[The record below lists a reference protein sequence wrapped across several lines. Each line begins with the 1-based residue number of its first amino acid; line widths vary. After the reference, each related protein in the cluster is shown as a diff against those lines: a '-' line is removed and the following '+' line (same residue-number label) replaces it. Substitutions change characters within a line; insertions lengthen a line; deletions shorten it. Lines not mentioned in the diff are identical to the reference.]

1 MSHGLGGQKS
11 PVFRRW
17 NLATLP
23 ATQISFWVSAISAR
37 WRSAVAY
44 DRSSAIWA
52 EVVHGGE
59 WTQAAAGWAN
69 ATLCLMS
76 YMSWFMSDQ
85 LSQNLPK
92 FAGLVEL
99 YAADDQSE
107 ISFTI
112 PQGTLPWQPF
122 LSVLSAELMG
132 VSVRHLVSSGAA
144 GWRADVRLC
153 LASSLLWR

>member
-1 MSHGLGGQKS
+1 MIYVRPIISKLTGLI
-11 PVFRRW
+11 F
-17 NLATLP
+17 T
-23 ATQISFWVSAISAR
+23 
-37 WRSAVAY
+37 
-44 DRSSAIWA
+44 
-52 EVVHGGE
+52 
-59 WTQAAAGWAN
+59 
-69 ATLCLMS
+69 
-76 YMSWFMSDQ
+76 
-85 LSQNLPK
+85 K

-144 GWRADVRLC
+144 G
-153 LASSLLWR
+153 